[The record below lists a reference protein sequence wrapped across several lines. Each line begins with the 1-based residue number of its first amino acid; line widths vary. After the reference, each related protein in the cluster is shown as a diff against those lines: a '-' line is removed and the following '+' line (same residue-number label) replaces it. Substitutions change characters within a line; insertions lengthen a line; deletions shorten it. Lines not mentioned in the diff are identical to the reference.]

1 MMKRKIIIPLLLILL
16 LPACR
21 KNSTESYT
29 LKFYGDARE
38 DIGYS
43 VAIASDGYIIGGQMD
58 LIARKNGFLIDSLSN
73 KEMAIIKTDWNGNV
87 KWKVTA
93 GGKYDDMGSK
103 IYQLSDGSIIC
114 VGTLTDTVL
123 VTRKKQVFAM
133 KISSAGQIVWKKAY
147 GGAGNQ
153 IGKDIAESGTG
164 FLILGTT
171 DAPSLSGADSTGN
184 IAGHTDL
191 LILSISDNGDFIES
205 HPAGFSGNDEATAIK
220 QDLDGR
226 FIILGTTDREIQGSG
241 MELNNLFVVRLRE
254 DGIQIGHNVI
264 GTTDDEY
271 ASGLQILHDGY
282 LIAGTVKESPTSNKA
297 YIVKLKKD
305 IFHDPVEFIQKFSI
319 GNYSTI
325 VNAISPYPGGDFLV
339 GGYIDANPGLR
350 MLVFEIGS
358 DGAPVNGKT
367 MIKGNTA
374 DQIVN
379 DMVAGDDGYIIAVG
393 RNTYEVNSMISFLKF
408 RF

>member
-1 MMKRKIIIPLLLILL
+1 MKRIIIMPLLLLLL
-16 LPACR
+16 LPACK
-21 KNSTESYT
+21 KNGTESYM

-58 LIARKNGFLIDSLSN
+58 LIARKNGFLTDSLSN
-73 KEMAIIKTDWNGNV
+73 KEMAVIKTDWDGNV
-87 KWKVTA
+87 KWKVSA

-114 VGTLTDTVL
+114 VGTLTDTLL

-153 IGKDIAESGTG
+153 MGKDIAESGTG
-164 FLILGTT
+164 FLVLGTT

-184 IAGHTDL
+184 IAGNTDL

-220 QDLDGR
+220 QDIDGR
-226 FIILGTTDREIQGSG
+226 FIVLGTTDREIQGSG

-264 GTTDDEY
+264 GTADDEY
-271 ASGLQILHDGY
+271 ASGLQILQDGY
-282 LIAGTVKESPTSNKA
+282 LIAGNVQVSPTSRQA
-297 YIVKLKKD
+297 YIVKLKRD
-305 IFHDPVEFIQKFSI
+305 IFHDPVEFIKKYTISK
-319 GNYSTI
+319 YSTT
-325 VNAISPYPGGDFLV
+325 VNAISQYTGGNYVV

-350 MLVFEIGS
+350 MLVFEIGA
-358 DGAPVNGKT
+358 DGVPVDGKT
-367 MIKGNTA
+367 VIKGSTA
-374 DQIVN
+374 DQTIN
-379 DMVAGDDGYIIAVG
+379 DVVAGDDGYIIAVG
-393 RNTYEVNSMISFLKF
+393 RNTYEVNSMISLLKF
-408 RF
+408 SF